1 MIVPPQATLSQTL
14 HHIKPTPHICKEDIC
29 SRTLKRVRKQVT
41 DLSPRGRGE
50 TENPGDPDDEQDRN
64 DEQGPARHD

>member
-1 MIVPPQATLSQTL
+1 MLR
-14 HHIKPTPHICKEDIC
+14 HIKPTPHICKEDIC
-29 SRTLKRVRKQVT
+29 SRTLKRVWKQVT

-64 DEQGPARHD
+64 DEQGSSASRLMRSEGTDRSE